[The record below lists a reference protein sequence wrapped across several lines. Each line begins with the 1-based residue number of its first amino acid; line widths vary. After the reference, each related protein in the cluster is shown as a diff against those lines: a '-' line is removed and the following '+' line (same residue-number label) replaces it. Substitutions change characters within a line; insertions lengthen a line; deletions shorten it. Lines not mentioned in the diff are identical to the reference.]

1 MTAGHGEKR
10 TRKQQQA
17 IAALL
22 TAPTIAEAAAG
33 CGISEKTLWRWS
45 QQSEFAAAYRKA
57 QQRLLESAIN
67 ALRQAALTFADTL
80 RVVAADVR
88 APPASRA
95 TAARSGL
102 EVLLKAITIQDLE
115 QRVNELERSAAII
128 QKRKQ

>member
-22 TAPTIAEAAAG
+22 TVPTMAEAAAR

-45 QQSEFAAAYRKA
+45 QNPEFAAAYRKA

-80 RVVAADVR
+80 RIVAADAS

-102 EVLLKAITIQDLE
+102 EVLLKAVTIQDLE
-115 QRVNELERSAAII
+115 QRVNELEKSAAII
-128 QKRKQ
+128 QKRRQ

>member
-1 MTAGHGEKR
+1 MTTGHGEKR

-22 TAPTIAEAAAG
+22 TATSLDAAAIQ
-33 CGISEKTLWRWS
+33 CGIAEKTLWRWT
-45 QQSEFAAAYRKA
+45 QDPEFAAAYRKA

-80 RVVAADVR
+80 RIVAADAT

-102 EVLLKAITIQDLE
+102 EILLKAASVEDLE
-115 QRVNELERSAAII
+115 RRLSELERNAAILN
-128 QKRKQ
+128 QRRH

>member
-22 TAPTIAEAAAG
+22 TAPTMAEAAAR

-45 QQSEFAAAYRKA
+45 QHSEFAEAYRKA

-67 ALRQAALTFADTL
+67 ALRQAALTFAETL
-80 RVVAADVR
+80 RIVAADAS

-102 EVLLKAITIQDLE
+102 EVLLKAVTIEDLE
-115 QRVNELERSAAII
+115 RRVNELEKNAAII
-128 QKRKQ
+128 QKRRQ